1 MGGSGYA
8 AGGTTRAQVDPSG
21 GGYGGSD
28 LDDAGYSSSSAPTT
42 FIPEVGTDEDE
53 FDRPK
58 PGWHAGA
65 DVGLLVLRLALG
77 GAFILSGVQKLFGLF
92 GGPGIGGFA
101 DELGQSGFTQTTLL
115 AWVTGV
121 SELGGGSLLVL
132 GLFSQLGAAAILGVM
147 ANVLYFKIT
156 GGATFVGKG
165 TGNVLAAKGP
175 LELET
180 IYAAVAFALMFTGPG
195 RVSIDR
201 PTPWYRH
208 PGTVGF
214 ISLLLAAGATAV
226 TLFVFR

>member
-8 AGGTTRAQVDPSG
+8 RGGTTRAQVDPSG

-28 LDDAGYSSSSAPTT
+28 FDDAGYSSSSAPTT
-42 FIPEVGTDEDE
+42 YVPDVAVDEDE
-53 FDRPK
+53 FERPK

-65 DVGLLVLRLALG
+65 DIGLLVLRLGLG
-77 GAFILSGVQKLFGLF
+77 GAFILAGLQKLFGLF
-92 GGPGIGGFA
+92 GGPGINGFA
-101 DELGQSGFTQTTLL
+101 GELGQSGFNQTTLL

-121 SELGGGSLLVL
+121 SELGGGALLVL
-132 GLFSQLGAAAILGVM
+132 GLFSQFGAAAILGVM
-147 ANVLYFKIT
+147 ANVLFFKIT
-156 GGATFVGKG
+156 GGATFFGKG
-165 TGNVLAAKGP
+165 SGNYLAGQGGF
-175 LELET
+175 ELEA
-180 IYAAVAFALMFTGPG
+180 IYAVAAFALMFTGPG

-208 PGTVGF
+208 PGAIGF